1 MIIRKITFILFL
13 ITIINVKNYGQSI
26 GIGTAMPDSSAIL
39 ELSSNDKGFLPTR
52 IALSVTNIAAP
63 VINPKA
69 GLLIYNTAI
78 SGTAPFD
85 VIPGYYFWNGTSWYP
100 VMNKG
105 KQFGDMQY
113 WDGTKWIIIPIGQNG
128 QSLTI
133 CNGKPI
139 WGSCNGT
146 INLSPVNNPDVG
158 QLTSNAPNANGA
170 GGGTQFTMAA
180 WTSGGPLNIRN
191 IMRFDY
197 SSIPLDVII
206 DSVKLQIYATLNPQG
221 GNGVDAHYGVSN
233 ACYVRRII
241 TSWVAPSPFTWNNPP
256 AFTTLNEATI
266 PQSTSSFENSIID
279 VTALV
284 KDMFQNGN
292 NGFYFGLKTEV
303 TYNVRQY
310 VSSYSTD
317 VARHPKLVV
326 YYHR

>member
-1 MIIRKITFILFL
+1 MINKILFSIYL
-13 ITIINVKNYGQSI
+13 VLCLGYKNYAQSV
-26 GIGTAMPDSSAIL
+26 GIGTTLPDSSAIL
-39 ELSSNDKGFLPTR
+39 DLQSLNKGFLPTR
-52 IALSVTNIAAP
+52 IALVAINSTDPI
-63 VINPKA
+63 INPKP

-78 SGTAPFD
+78 SGTAPFE
-85 VIPGYYFWNGTSWYP
+85 VTPGYYFWNGTSWYP
-100 VMNKG
+100 VVNKG

-113 WDGTKWIIIPIGQNG
+113 WDGSKWIVIPIGLNG
-128 QSLTI
+128 QTLTI

-139 WGSCNGT
+139 WGNCNGT

-170 GGGTQFTMAA
+170 GGGIQFTMAA

-197 SSIPLDVII
+197 SSIPTDVLI
-206 DSVKLQIYATLNPQG
+206 DSVKLFIYATPNPQG

-233 ACYVRRII
+233 ACYVRRIT

-266 PQSTSSFENSIID
+266 PQSTSSFENSSID

-284 KDMFQNGN
+284 KDMIQNGN

-317 VARHPKLVV
+317 IARHPKLVV